1 MQKKIIMEIYKG
13 DRIYLKEINLKD
25 LDQTVMEWFNDDE
38 LMKYYTN
45 SRNKIT
51 REKLVSSIEEGK
63 KTGNLFTFGIYTNEL
78 NNLIGTIK
86 IGPIN
91 LNHKISDLV
100 ALIGDRNYLG
110 KGISVEAIKLGNKIA
125 FEKFNIRKLYG
136 GMYASNIASIKAY
149 TKAGWIIEGRL
160 KGFYL
165 VDNKNEDRILV
176 SCFNPKFFLETEI
189 KQIKENERR
198 YTSN

>member
-1 MQKKIIMEIYKG
+1 MEIYKG
-13 DRIYLKEINLKD
+13 DRIYLKEINLND
-25 LDQTVMEWFNDDE
+25 LDKTVMEWFNDNE

-51 REKLVSSIEEGK
+51 KENLVASIEEGK
-63 KTGNLFTFGIYTNEL
+63 RAGNLFTFGIYSNAL

-100 ALIGDRNYLG
+100 VLIGDRNYLG
-110 KGISVEAIKLGNKIA
+110 KGISVDVIRLGNQIA

-136 GMYASNIASIKAY
+136 GMYESNIASIKAY
-149 TKAGWIIEGRL
+149 TRAGWIIEGRL
-160 KGFYL
+160 KGFYF

-176 SCFNPKFFLETEI
+176 SCFNPTFFSEDEI
-189 KQIKENERR
+189 KQIKENENR